1 MEEEGG
7 GSQESMNKDM
17 EEVVEDE
24 VVKKPWSKLVV
35 EFTQDTTLHGI
46 RFVTGESKFITR
58 KYEVFWDK

>member
-1 MEEEGG
+1 MEEGVG
-7 GSQESMNKDM
+7 GSRERVKEDM
-17 EEVVEDE
+17 EEVEEDE

-58 KYEVFWDK
+58 K